1 MKDSKVRRM
10 IARYRARGLWEP
22 IGLHDRALPG
32 AVVDGR
38 TVCGDADRCC
48 EHPRCR
54 GRCNLARGCGRGC
67 KATAVCDDCRGKGC
81 GTCDAEGIVSV
92 PEF

>member
-10 IARYRARGLWEP
+10 IARYRARGMWEP

-32 AVVDGR
+32 

-48 EHPRCR
+48 DHPSCR
-54 GRCNLARGCGRGC
+54 ARCNLVHGCGRGC
-67 KATAVCDDCRGKGC
+67 KATAVCDDCRGSGC
-81 GTCDAEGIVSV
+81 GTCDDGIVSV